1 MHCSSLSLGL
11 GPGHLALKVPAWAK
25 DWTKWTHWSL
35 PTPFY
40 DPSRNW
46 RQKPWLNLRPLDT
59 SSLMYILVSGLMFSL
74 PLVHKSLLLA
84 ERKGKTFALF
94 DGQRLVQTFPYL
106 WPSFLAVS
114 HVLGPERFC
123 LSKTYI
129 IAEFRHVA
137 YWHLS
142 DVSKALASL

>member
-1 MHCSSLSLGL
+1 
-11 GPGHLALKVPAWAK
+11 
-25 DWTKWTHWSL
+25 
-35 PTPFY
+35 
-40 DPSRNW
+40 
-46 RQKPWLNLRPLDT
+46 
-59 SSLMYILVSGLMFSL
+59 MYILVSGLMFSL

-114 HVLGPERFC
+114 HVLGPETFC

-137 YWHLS
+137 Y
-142 DVSKALASL
+142 